1 MMSQIVISEFGLLLV
16 ILILLHVNF
25 VPYQVVSVIISMVYE
40 ETETQGLTMKIA
52 WGRSQ
57 DSGPSCLHCT
67 LAR

>member
-25 VPYQVVSVIISMVYE
+25 MPYQVVSVIISMVYE

-52 WGRSQ
+52 WG
-57 DSGPSCLHCT
+57 
-67 LAR
+67 